1 MTTPASRTR
10 LSPAARRAQLLEL
23 GARLFATRSV
33 DEISIDVLAEEAGVS
48 RGLLYHYFG
57 SKQDFRLAVIRH
69 AVEDLVEQT
78 APPADG
84 EPLER
89 MLASLGVYVDYVLAN
104 LTLYRSLVRAAAGGT
119 DEIRALYD
127 EGRFALT
134 DRIFRE
140 DAEGEIVKD
149 TPQSRLVVRG
159 WSAMAEEM
167 VLTWADDPSVMTRD
181 ELLSVLALYAPAE
194 SLSQADKRI
203 LPPCRSLSVSG
214 NPPHRLPARDAGIIP
229 DRCGSIRCSRC
240 TALRSVVRR
249 PTSSYRPHSLLKFG
263 YRRMPDWLSIH
274 EPVLINTVGHAAG
287 AVIFGIL
294 LYFLVAGR
302 QRAWLPSIAAALAML
317 WNVGSLV
324 TLAAGPKEGSLA
336 DIAAAASFSV
346 LSLLPAVLA
355 PHLARPPRQKDFGA
369 GLRLSAQLPSLCTW
383 RTSSPALPASTTR
396 RCCS

>member
-1 MTTPASRTR
+1 MTTPAARTR
-10 LSPAARRAQLLEL
+10 LSPEARRTQLLEL

-33 DEISIDVLAEEAGVS
+33 DEISIDVLAEEAGIS
-48 RGLLYHYFG
+48 RGLIYHYFG

-89 MLASLGVYVDYVLAN
+89 MLISLGVYVDYVLAN

-140 DAEGEIVKD
+140 DAQGEIVKD

-181 ELLSVLALYAPAE
+181 QLLSVLAL
-194 SLSQADKRI
+194 S
-203 LPPCRSLSVSG
+203 
-214 NPPHRLPARDAGIIP
+214 
-229 DRCGSIRCSRC
+229 
-240 TALRSVVRR
+240 
-249 PTSSYRPHSLLKFG
+249 
-263 YRRMPDWLSIH
+263 
-274 EPVLINTVGHAAG
+274 
-287 AVIFGIL
+287 
-294 LYFLVAGR
+294 
-302 QRAWLPSIAAALAML
+302 
-317 WNVGSLV
+317 
-324 TLAAGPKEGSLA
+324 
-336 DIAAAASFSV
+336 
-346 LSLLPAVLA
+346 LPAVVDL
-355 PHLARPPRQKDFGA
+355 
-369 GLRLSAQLPSLCTW
+369 T
-383 RTSSPALPASTTR
+383 
-396 RCCS
+396 

>member
-1 MTTPASRTR
+1 MTTTPARTR
-10 LSPAARRAQLLEL
+10 LSPEARRTQLLEL

-33 DEISIDVLAEEAGVS
+33 EEISIDVLAEEAGIS
-48 RGLLYHYFG
+48 RGLIYHYFG

-89 MLASLGVYVDYVLAN
+89 MLISLGVYVDYVLAN

-140 DAEGEIVKD
+140 DAQGEIVKD

-181 ELLSVLALYAPAE
+181 QLLGVLAL
-194 SLSQADKRI
+194 S
-203 LPPCRSLSVSG
+203 
-214 NPPHRLPARDAGIIP
+214 
-229 DRCGSIRCSRC
+229 
-240 TALRSVVRR
+240 
-249 PTSSYRPHSLLKFG
+249 
-263 YRRMPDWLSIH
+263 
-274 EPVLINTVGHAAG
+274 
-287 AVIFGIL
+287 
-294 LYFLVAGR
+294 
-302 QRAWLPSIAAALAML
+302 
-317 WNVGSLV
+317 
-324 TLAAGPKEGSLA
+324 
-336 DIAAAASFSV
+336 
-346 LSLLPAVLA
+346 LPAVVDL
-355 PHLARPPRQKDFGA
+355 
-369 GLRLSAQLPSLCTW
+369 T
-383 RTSSPALPASTTR
+383 
-396 RCCS
+396 

>member
-1 MTTPASRTR
+1 MTTSAARTR
-10 LSPAARRAQLLEL
+10 LSPEARRAQLLEL

-33 DEISIDVLAEEAGVS
+33 DEISIDVLAEEAGIS
-48 RGLLYHYFG
+48 RGLIYHYFG

-89 MLASLGVYVDYVLAN
+89 MLISLGVYVDYVLAN

-140 DAEGEIVKD
+140 DAQGEIIKD

-181 ELLSVLALYAPAE
+181 ELLSVLAL
-194 SLSQADKRI
+194 S
-203 LPPCRSLSVSG
+203 
-214 NPPHRLPARDAGIIP
+214 
-229 DRCGSIRCSRC
+229 
-240 TALRSVVRR
+240 
-249 PTSSYRPHSLLKFG
+249 
-263 YRRMPDWLSIH
+263 
-274 EPVLINTVGHAAG
+274 
-287 AVIFGIL
+287 
-294 LYFLVAGR
+294 
-302 QRAWLPSIAAALAML
+302 
-317 WNVGSLV
+317 
-324 TLAAGPKEGSLA
+324 
-336 DIAAAASFSV
+336 
-346 LSLLPAVLA
+346 LPAVVDL
-355 PHLARPPRQKDFGA
+355 
-369 GLRLSAQLPSLCTW
+369 T
-383 RTSSPALPASTTR
+383 
-396 RCCS
+396 

>member
-1 MTTPASRTR
+1 MTTTPARTR
-10 LSPAARRAQLLEL
+10 LSPEARRTQLLEL

-33 DEISIDVLAEEAGVS
+33 EEISIDVLAEEAGIS
-48 RGLLYHYFG
+48 RGLIYHYFG

-89 MLASLGVYVDYVLAN
+89 MLISLGVYVDYVLAN

-140 DAEGEIVKD
+140 DAAGEIVKD

-181 ELLSVLALYAPAE
+181 ELLSVLAL
-194 SLSQADKRI
+194 S
-203 LPPCRSLSVSG
+203 
-214 NPPHRLPARDAGIIP
+214 
-229 DRCGSIRCSRC
+229 
-240 TALRSVVRR
+240 
-249 PTSSYRPHSLLKFG
+249 
-263 YRRMPDWLSIH
+263 
-274 EPVLINTVGHAAG
+274 
-287 AVIFGIL
+287 
-294 LYFLVAGR
+294 
-302 QRAWLPSIAAALAML
+302 
-317 WNVGSLV
+317 
-324 TLAAGPKEGSLA
+324 
-336 DIAAAASFSV
+336 
-346 LSLLPAVLA
+346 LPAVVDL
-355 PHLARPPRQKDFGA
+355 
-369 GLRLSAQLPSLCTW
+369 T
-383 RTSSPALPASTTR
+383 
-396 RCCS
+396 

>member
-1 MTTPASRTR
+1 MTTSTSRTR

-33 DEISIDVLAEEAGVS
+33 DEISIDVLAEEAGIS
-48 RGLLYHYFG
+48 RGLIYHYFG

-140 DAEGEIVKD
+140 DAQGEIVKD

-181 ELLSVLALYAPAE
+181 ELLSVLAL
-194 SLSQADKRI
+194 S
-203 LPPCRSLSVSG
+203 
-214 NPPHRLPARDAGIIP
+214 
-229 DRCGSIRCSRC
+229 
-240 TALRSVVRR
+240 
-249 PTSSYRPHSLLKFG
+249 
-263 YRRMPDWLSIH
+263 
-274 EPVLINTVGHAAG
+274 
-287 AVIFGIL
+287 
-294 LYFLVAGR
+294 
-302 QRAWLPSIAAALAML
+302 
-317 WNVGSLV
+317 
-324 TLAAGPKEGSLA
+324 
-336 DIAAAASFSV
+336 
-346 LSLLPAVLA
+346 LPAVVDL
-355 PHLARPPRQKDFGA
+355 
-369 GLRLSAQLPSLCTW
+369 T
-383 RTSSPALPASTTR
+383 
-396 RCCS
+396 